1 MGEDFYFAC
10 AVAELG
16 MIVNDSEYVGTA
28 TYDSVIELAR
38 QGIGDD
44 PYGIRCEFVQLVDLM
59 KHR

>member
-1 MGEDFYFAC
+1 
-10 AVAELG
+10 

-44 PYGIRCEFVQLVDLM
+44 PYEIRCEFVQLVDLM